1 MKRVLGTILL
11 PALAIGLAACGDG
24 DGGSAGAS
32 GPSGHAGHS
41 APASAAPSAAHNA
54 RDVMFAQM
62 MIPHHRQA
70 VQMSG
75 LAATRAGS
83 PEVKELAVQIEKA
96 QGPEIRT
103 MTGWLRSWGEPE
115 SAGHAGHGMDGM
127 MSDEQMTEL
136 EGLSG
141 AAFDRAFLEM
151 MIEHHEGAVTMA
163 REEQA
168 GGRFPDA
175 KAMAGAI
182 VRTQR
187 AEIAAMRKLL
197 DGM

>member
-11 PALAIGLAACGDG
+11 PALAIGLSACGG
-24 DGGSAGAS
+24 DGG
-32 GPSGHAGHS
+32 
-41 APASAAPSAAHNA
+41 APASAGHSGRSASAGAAHNA
-54 RDVMFAQM
+54 QDVMFAQM

-70 VQMSG
+70 VEMAE

-83 PEVKELAVQIEKA
+83 PEVRELAVQIAKA

-103 MTGWLRSWGEPE
+103 MTGWLESWGEPE
-115 SAGHAGHGMDGM
+115 AGHAGHGMDGM
-127 MSDEQMTEL
+127 MSGEQMTEL

-163 REEQA
+163 RDEQA
-168 GGRFPDA
+168 RGGFPDA

-187 AEIAAMRKLL
+187 AEIAKMRKLL
-197 DGM
+197 EEM

>member
-1 MKRVLGTILL
+1 MMKRVVGTILL
-11 PALAIGLAACGDG
+11 PALAIGLGACGG
-24 DGGSAGAS
+24 GGSAG
-32 GPSGHAGHS
+32 P
-41 APASAAPSAAHNA
+41 APASAASSAAHNA
-54 RDVMFAQM
+54 QDVMFAQM

-70 VQMSG
+70 VEMAG
-75 LAATRAGS
+75 LAATRAGL

-96 QGPEIRT
+96 QGSEIRT
-103 MTGWLRSWGEPE
+103 MAGWLRSWGEPE
-115 SAGHAGHGMDGM
+115 SAGHMGHGMDGM
-127 MSDEQMTEL
+127 MSDGQMAEL
-136 EGLSG
+136 KGLSG

-168 GGRFPDA
+168 GGGSPDA

-187 AEIAAMRKLL
+187 AEIAAMRELL